1 MKTPQRF
8 DVIVIGA
15 GLGGLLTA
23 KALKAAGKTVLV
35 LEAEER
41 VGGSLRSTPTPYG
54 TFEYGLKS
62 LPDTA
67 ETHNALELLN
77 QSLDPILSVTAE
89 AIDVAPI
96 TYQKA
101 EFHPFIG
108 FGEHAPNS
116 VDEFNFYTRP
126 QRLTLSSQ
134 PSTWIQILAEDLGNS
149 IQTKSQ
155 VTRLKIENH
164 VVQEVVVNGDE
175 SYQASEF
182 IFAGRARDL
191 STLLAKG
198 SIPPK
203 HFHKLESYQGWSSV
217 SLDLIHPKQITDSSS
232 LYVLSGGTQEIH
244 ACLGRF
250 DPAMEKD
257 GKTFQHSQW
266 LTFVPDESAHEEEL
280 TGHSLR
286 EIRRQ
291 LKRAFGD
298 SVLEGLLFERIL
310 VVPHSHGSLTMK
322 LHNQALAELPNLKF
336 CCPALDDQKNLIAVI
351 RQSHKTISAIL
362 HPQTKAEAKKKAA
375 APAALNEDV
384 QI

>member
-1 MKTPQRF
+1 MKTPQKF

-41 VGGSLRSTPTPYG
+41 IGGSLRGTATPYG
-54 TFEYGLKS
+54 NFEYGLKS
-62 LPDTA
+62 LPDLA
-67 ETHNALELLN
+67 ETHAALETLN
-77 QSLDPILSVTAE
+77 QSLNPTLSVTAE
-89 AIDVAPI
+89 KIDVAPV

-101 EFHPFIG
+101 EFHPFVG

-116 VDEFNFYTRP
+116 VEEFNYYTRP
-126 QRLTLSSQ
+126 QRLALSSQ
-134 PSTWIQILAEDLGNS
+134 PSAWVQVLAEELGTT

-164 VVQEVVVNGDE
+164 LVQEVVVNGDE

-182 IFAGRARDL
+182 VFAGRAKDL
-191 STLLAKG
+191 SALLAKG

-203 HFHKLESYQGWSSV
+203 HFHKLESYHGWSSV
-217 SLDLIHPKQITDSSS
+217 SLDLIHSKHVTDSKS

-244 ACLGRF
+244 ACIGFF
-250 DPAMEKD
+250 DPAIEKD
-257 GKTFQHSQW
+257 GKTVQHSQW

-291 LKRAFGD
+291 LKRAFGE
-298 SVLEGLLFERIL
+298 SVLESLLFERIL
-310 VVPHSHGSLTMK
+310 VAPHSHGSLTMK
-322 LHNQALAELPNLKF
+322 VHNQALVELPNLKF
-336 CCPALDDQKNLIAVI
+336 CCPALDDQKNLVAVI
-351 RQSHKTISAIL
+351 RQSQKAIAAIL
-362 HPQTKAEAKKKAA
+362 HPQTKAEAKKKVASQAA
-375 APAALNEDV
+375 QSEDV
-384 QI
+384 HI